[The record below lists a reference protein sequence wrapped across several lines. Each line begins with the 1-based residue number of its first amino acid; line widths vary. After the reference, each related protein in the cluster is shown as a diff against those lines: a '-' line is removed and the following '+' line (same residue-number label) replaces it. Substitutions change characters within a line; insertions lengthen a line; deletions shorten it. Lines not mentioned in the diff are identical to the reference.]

1 MLRILMPLFFADCPI
16 YPLGPAFPPAPI
28 RLIRLDR
35 WSELSARPTYPAK
48 VPKQNSATQGLDPD
62 RRNPAA
68 I

>member
-1 MLRILMPLFFADCPI
+1 MLRILMPLFFAACPI
-16 YPLGPAFPPAPI
+16 YPLGPAFPPVPTRII
-28 RLIRLDR
+28 RLGRR
-35 WSELSARPTYPAK
+35 SELSARPTYPAK